1 MENRWL
7 IGVAVILFLVMSVS
21 AQTWQGS
28 WGVGGAFNI
37 FKLWGGQVDRS
48 SMSYGLNLDGRY
60 GIHPSLVLG
69 ADIGYGMFKPAI
81 IGTST
86 EANKYSPYRTF
97 LLPIDL
103 TVRYTPLPDNQVKP
117 YVLGSLGL
125 FVWNLAEVGPQD
137 GNFLDNRRLRWG
149 KSVYGTQTNLTLG
162 FGGGFEWFVT
172 EHLALDFEGRG
183 AFLLGMK
190 KDNVGEGDANDKFYQ
205 LRIGAVYYWGGKKQN
220 PSEIPT
226 AMSTNVAVPKKDIIA
241 ELPPREEP
249 TVAPPVSEP
258 AKPEAVESAPPNVR
272 QMTESLLQS
281 DQTGRSVILMGVNFE
296 YSKADLTDAAK
307 DILDQVAESLV
318 ANETV
323 RVKIV
328 GYTDNTG
335 SAQFNNQLSRLRAET
350 VKNYLISKGV
360 SADRLETEGR
370 GANDPIADNSTDKGR
385 TLNRRIE
392 FFRLN

>member
-1 MENRWL
+1 MKKRWL
-7 IGVAVILFLVMSVS
+7 IGGVVMLFSITSVT
-21 AQTWQGS
+21 AQTWQS
-28 WGVGGAFNI
+28 NWGVGGTFNI

-60 GIHPSLVLG
+60 GIHPSVVLG

-103 TVRYTPLPDNQVKP
+103 TVRYTPLPENPVKP
-117 YVLGSLGL
+117 YVLGALGI
-125 FVWNLAEVGPQD
+125 FMWNLAEVGPQD
-137 GNFLDNRRLRWG
+137 GNILNNGRLRWG
-149 KSVYGTQTNLTLG
+149 KSVYGTQTNLSIG

-172 EHLALDFEGRG
+172 EHVALDFEGRG
-183 AFLLGMK
+183 AFLLGMN

-220 PSEIPT
+220 PSEMSP
-226 AMSTNVAVPKKDIIA
+226 AMISSVTVPKKEIVP
-241 ELPPREEP
+241 ELPPQEPAVAAPVTEPVKP
-249 TVAPPVSEP
+249 TV
-258 AKPEAVESAPPNVR
+258 VESTPPNVR

-281 DQTGRSVILMGVNFE
+281 DQTARPVVLMGVNFE
-296 YSKADLTDAAK
+296 YSKADLTGAAK
-307 DILDQVAESLV
+307 DILDLVAQSLM

-323 RVKIV
+323 RVKII
-328 GYTDNTG
+328 GYTDNLG
-335 SAQFNNQLSRLRAET
+335 SEQFNNRLSRLRAET
-350 VKNYLISKGV
+350 VRDYLIGKGI
-360 SADRLETEGR
+360 SSDRLETEGR
-370 GANDPIADNSTDKGR
+370 GSNDPIADNSTEEGR